1 MGLLDGEVALVT
13 GASSGIGAGLAR
25 MLAGHGAGVA
35 LAARREEAVRQ
46 VASEVEA
53 AGGTALVVVTDL
65 GRDEDLTALPR
76 RVREELGP
84 VDILI
89 NGAGVAEYQAVHE
102 LTAAALDQQ
111 MRINLR
117 APALLCAA
125 VLPGMRERGHGIV
138 INIASE
144 AGVVTYSG
152 LGAYA
157 VSKHAVCAL
166 TRLVAEENQAV
177 GIKAWAICPGMVDTP
192 MTADNPDDA
201 RRRFLRV
208 ADVVEVVEG
217 LLFLH
222 DNVKMGPEILIRTMS
237 DPWA

>member
-1 MGLLDGEVALVT
+1 MALLDGEVALVT

-25 MLAGHGAGVA
+25 MLAGHGAVVA
-35 LAARREEAVRQ
+35 LAARREEAVGQLAR
-46 VASEVEA
+46 EVEA
-53 AGGTALVVVTDL
+53 AGGTALAVVTDV
-65 GRDEDLTALPR
+65 GHDEDLTALPQ

-84 VDILI
+84 VDILV
-89 NGAGVAEYQAVHE
+89 NAAGVAAYQPVHE
-102 LTAAALDQQ
+102 LTAAALDHQL
-111 MRINLR
+111 RINLR

-125 VLPGMRERGHGIV
+125 VLPGMRERGHGII

-144 AGVVTYSG
+144 AGVVTYPG

-166 TRLVAEENQAV
+166 TRLVAEENQQS

-192 MTADNPDDA
+192 MTADAAETA

-208 ADVVEVVEG
+208 
-217 LLFLH
+217 
-222 DNVKMGPEILIRTMS
+222 
-237 DPWA
+237 

>member
-1 MGLLDGEVALVT
+1 MGLLDGQVALVT

-53 AGGTALVVVTDL
+53 AGGTALVVVTDV
-65 GRDEDLTALPR
+65 GRDEDLTALPQ
-76 RVREELGP
+76 RVQDELGP
-84 VDILI
+84 VDILV
-89 NGAGVAEYQAVHE
+89 NSAGVAVYQAVHE
-102 LTAAALDQQ
+102 LTAAVLDQQ
-111 MRINLR
+111 LRINLR

-144 AGVVTYSG
+144 AGVVTSPG

-166 TRLVAEENQAV
+166 TRLVAEENQGL

-192 MTADNPDDA
+192 MTADAADNA

-222 DNVKMGPEILIRTMS
+222 DNVKMGPEILVRTTR